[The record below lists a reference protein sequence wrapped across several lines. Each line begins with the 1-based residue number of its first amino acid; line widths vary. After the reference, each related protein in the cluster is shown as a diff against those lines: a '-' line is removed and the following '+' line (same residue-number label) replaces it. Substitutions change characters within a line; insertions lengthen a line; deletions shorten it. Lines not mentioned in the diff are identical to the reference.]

1 MSLTKTCSRCNL
13 ELTIDNFHI
22 NKKGKFGVAST
33 CKECKKLYHKE
44 WYILNRE
51 SRLEESKKYN
61 IDNKDIVKQR
71 SIEFRL
77 KNRDRLREEGKLRY
91 LRTKDKKKLYA
102 QRYYAENKSDYFF
115 RYAERLIKISIA
127 TPAWAKTEFE
137 GFAILELYDKARR
150 LSKITG
156 NPFHVDHIVPINSK
170 LVCGLHC
177 IDNLRVITA
186 KENLSKS
193 NHYWPDMPE

>member
-1 MSLTKTCSRCNL
+1 MSLTKICSRCKL
-13 ELTIDNFHI
+13 ELTIDKFH
-22 NKKGKFGVAST
+22 KQKDGKFGVTST

-51 SRLEESKKYN
+51 SRLEETKQYN
-61 IDNKDIVKQR
+61 IDNKDRVKQR
-71 SIEFRL
+71 SVEFRL
-77 KNRDRLREEGKLRY
+77 KNKDRLREEGKLRY
-91 LRTKDKKKLYA
+91 LKTKDKKKLYA
-102 QRYYAENKSDYFF
+102 QKYYIENKSDYFL
-115 RYAERLIKISIA
+115 RYAERIIRISRA
-127 TPAWAKTEFE
+127 TPMWAKTEFE
-137 GFAILELYDKARR
+137 GFAILEMYDKARR

-193 NHYWPDMPE
+193 NHYWPDMP